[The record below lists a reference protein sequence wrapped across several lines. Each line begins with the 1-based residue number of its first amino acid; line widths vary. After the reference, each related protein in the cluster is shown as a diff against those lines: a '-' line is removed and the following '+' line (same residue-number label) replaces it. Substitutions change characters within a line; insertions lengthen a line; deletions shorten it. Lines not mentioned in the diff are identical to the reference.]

1 VKNPENI
8 APSKGK
14 SILLSVLFIGII
26 ALPLLNKQLHFFSEE
41 KDPEFKYSPK
51 PEFTYQSI
59 DSFPLLYE
67 KYYNEHIGFT
77 SAALDFNARFKL
89 YFLNVSPN
97 QSKVLVGQDN
107 WLFSA
112 GKPINDYRGNNLL
125 SDEEIQKLKSKLHA
139 RALNL
144 KAQGGVF
151 YFAIVPNKHRI
162 YAEFLPNNIIKQETK
177 TIYDQA
183 VEALQSDT
191 LIHLIDLRAP
201 LEKAKGAQ
209 LLYYKKDNH
218 WNDLGA
224 YIGYKTI
231 TENVHRQFPHVS
243 PVPADAYYIDTSV
256 SLAGGDAL
264 QIGVD
269 KLVKEHR
276 IMLKPKKTVKAI
288 AGEKQ
293 NYVPPADFPYPNDFE
308 IVKVVND
315 PSLPTA
321 VIIRDSFCDFMLQF
335 FSENYRK
342 TVFVFD
348 NWEYKENRNI
358 IEKER
363 PNIVILE
370 TLEQNIRRITEFD

>member
-1 VKNPENI
+1 VKNPEHI

-26 ALPLLNKQLHFFSEE
+26 VFPLLNKQLHFFTDQ

-51 PEFTYQSI
+51 PEFAHQSI
-59 DSFPLLYE
+59 DSFPMLYE
-67 KYYNEHIGFT
+67 KYYNEHVSFT

-97 QSKVLVGQDN
+97 QSKALAGKDN
-107 WLFSA
+107 WFFSA
-112 GKPINDYRGNNLL
+112 GKPINDYRGSNLL

-162 YAEFLPNNIIKQETK
+162 YSEFLPNNIIERKTK
-177 TIYDQA
+177 TVYDQA
-183 VEALQSDT
+183 IEALQSDT
-191 LIHLIDLRAP
+191 LIHLIDLRTS
-201 LEKAKGAQ
+201 LEKAKSSQ

-224 YIGYKTI
+224 YIGYKAI
-231 TENVHRQFPHVS
+231 TESVHKQFPRVS
-243 PVPADAYYIDTSV
+243 PVPAADYYIDTSV

-269 KLVKEHR
+269 KLITEHR
-276 IMLKPKKTVKAI
+276 ILLKPKKTVKAV

-293 NYVPPADFPYPNDFE
+293 NYPPPADFPYAGDFE
-308 IVKVVND
+308 IVRVVND
-315 PSLPTA
+315 SSLPTA

-342 TVFVFD
+342 TVFIFD

-358 IEKER
+358 IEKEK
-363 PNIVILE
+363 PDIVILQ
-370 TLEQNIRRITEFD
+370 TLEQNIRRITEFE